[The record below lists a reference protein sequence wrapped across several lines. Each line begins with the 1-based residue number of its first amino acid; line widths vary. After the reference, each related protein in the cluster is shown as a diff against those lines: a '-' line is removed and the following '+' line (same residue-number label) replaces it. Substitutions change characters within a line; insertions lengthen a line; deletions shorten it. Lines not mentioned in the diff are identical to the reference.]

1 MVTES
6 AARWKSVRWA
16 RVGLFYGL
24 ALGWICVVTLGL
36 YFSGSRDFSLGGTSQ
51 VAQLVIAALYMPA
64 PLAAALVV
72 ERLDNRRPLI
82 ATTFRGFRQSL
93 LPLVLVAVGVLVAL
107 FGGMIAASWLL
118 GNVAGVSGT
127 GTVLFS
133 HEDLVANILLLF
145 PGQDSTQ
152 VAQLSAAVPPF
163 WGLVAAAGVSAL
175 IAGFTVNGLFAFGE
189 EYGWRGWLADELRPL
204 GALWANLITGVLWG
218 LWHAPLILLGFN
230 YYPYNRLGP
239 AFMVVFCVSFSFVLW
254 RAREVTGSLLA
265 PAILHGMFNAFAGIF
280 VFILSDRHPLLS
292 APVGLLGSAV
302 IAVTAIGFWWLT
314 RAQVAQRSH
323 QT

>member
-1 MVTES
+1 MIVS
-6 AARWKSVRWA
+6 ARGWKQVRWG

-24 ALGWICVVTLGL
+24 ALGWVGLVTLGL
-36 YFSGSRDFSLGGTSQ
+36 FLSGSRDFSASGASQ
-51 VAQLVIAALYMPA
+51 VSLLVIAALYMPA

-72 ERLDNRRPLI
+72 ERLDRRRPLI
-82 ATTFRGFRQSL
+82 ATTFQGFRAA
-93 LPLVLVAVGVLVAL
+93 LPTLVTVAVGVLVAL
-107 FGGMIAASWLL
+107 LGGMLAATWLL
-118 GNVAGVSGT
+118 GNLAGVSGV

-145 PGQDSTQ
+145 PSQDAAQ

-163 WGLVAAAGVSAL
+163 WVLIGAAAVSAL
-175 IAGFTVNGLFAFGE
+175 IAGFTINGLFAFGE

-204 GALWANLITGVLWG
+204 GPVVANVITGILWG
-218 LWHAPLILLGFN
+218 LWHTPLILLGFN
-230 YYPYNRLGP
+230 YAPYNRLGP
-239 AFMVVFCVSFSFVLW
+239 AFMVVFCVAFSFVLW

-302 IAVTAIGFWWLT
+302 IALTAVGFWWLT
-314 RAQVAQRSH
+314 RAGRSASA
-323 QT
+323 